1 MNAKPTLLM
10 KVSRASVSV
19 HSHIP
24 AAHISNA
31 IGLGTDRRG
40 TGTLVSADGLI
51 LTVYYMVMGAQRIVV
66 TLLDGEQQEARIIG
80 QDYATGLAL
89 IKINGGP
96 FPYLEVV
103 SSTDVVLGQEAFIV
117 ASLGAERR
125 CADCGLVTYL
135 GSFDAVWEFF
145 LERSICLTASALN
158 IGLNGGPICNAKGQ
172 VFGVSYLNF
181 AEIGR
186 PILGI
191 PGELFNSAR
200 DELVRDGRRTS
211 IPPRM
216 WLGLLSYTMQEH
228 VIIAGVMPGSPSEKA
243 GLKQGDLVLTV
254 DGQDVKERRAL
265 YDAVNSHRPGEMVNL
280 KILRNNQVQQIAV
293 PAIQVEDYLR

>member
-1 MNAKPTLLM
+1 MNAKLTLLA
-10 KVSRASVSV
+10 KVSRATVSV
-19 HSHIP
+19 HTQVP

-31 IGLGTDRRG
+31 IGLGTDRCG
-40 TGTLVSADGLI
+40 TGTIVSADGLI
-51 LTVYYMVMGAQRIVV
+51 LTVYYMVMGARRIVV
-66 TLLDGEQQEARIIG
+66 TLADGEQQEARIIG

-89 IKINGGP
+89 IKINGGA

-103 SSTDVVLGQEAFIV
+103 SSTGVTLGQEAFIV
-117 ASLGAERR
+117 ASLGEDKR
-125 CADCGLVTYL
+125 CADCGIITYL

-145 LERSICLTASALN
+145 LERSICMTASALN
-158 IGLNGGPICNAKGQ
+158 IGLNGGPICSASGQ
-172 VFGVSYLNF
+172 VFGISYLNF

-191 PGELFNSAR
+191 PGELFTGAC
-200 DELVRDGRRTS
+200 DELVRHGRRIS
-211 IPPRM
+211 IAPRM
-216 WLGLLSYTMQEH
+216 WLGLLSYTLQEH

-243 GLKQGDLVLTV
+243 GLKQGDVVLMV
-254 DGQDVKERRAL
+254 DGRDITERRAL
-265 YDAVNSHRPGEMVNL
+265 YDAVNSHRPGEIVNL